1 MKKVLLTI
9 FVILY
14 LNASFAQQNQP
25 LPLPKINVELGT
37 AKNPEDISTSLQLL
51 LALTILAIAP
61 SIILMTTCYLRVII
75 VFHFLR
81 TALGTQQMPPNQLLA
96 GAALFIMF
104 FVMAPAWQKAHD
116 EGLKPYI
123 DKKITLDS
131 AYSKGIAPIREF
143 MFKNVRQKDLELF
156 LSIANMPQPDNRD
169 DIPIHI
175 LIPAYTL
182 SELRAGFIIG
192 FFLFVPFLMIDMIVA
207 SILMSMGMMMLPPM
221 LISTPFKILLF
232 VLIDGWNLI
241 VGSLVRSI
249 NL

>member
-1 MKKVLLTI
+1 MKKFLAIVIIFLNCNLL
-9 FVILY
+9 
-14 LNASFAQQNQP
+14 FAQQAQTI
-25 LPLPKINVELGT
+25 PLPKVSVELGT
-37 AKNPEDISTSLQLL
+37 AKNPDDISTSLQLL
-51 LALTILAIAP
+51 LALTILSLAP
-61 SIILMTTCYLRVII
+61 SIIIMTTCYLRVII

-96 GAALFIMF
+96 GAALFITF
-104 FVMAPAWQKAHD
+104 FVMAPVWQKAHD

-123 DKKITLDS
+123 DKKITLDT
-131 AYSKGIAPIREF
+131 AYAKGIAPIREF
-143 MFKNVRQKDLELF
+143 MFKNVREKDLELF
-156 LSIANMPQPDNRD
+156 MGMGHFERPNTRD
-169 DIPIHI
+169 DVPIYV
-175 LIPAYTL
+175 LIPAFVL

-192 FFLFVPFLMIDMIVA
+192 FFLFIPFLMIDMIVA

-232 VLIDGWNLI
+232 VLVDGWNLI